1 MHEEHFI
8 CRCEEVTL
16 EEILESI
23 RLGDVTLSA
32 VKKRTRAGMGYCQG
46 KTCSRLIVRLLTEAL
61 GKPPEV
67 FFPGSVRMP
76 VGPINIGQIA
86 AVEGAEDGED

>member
-8 CRCEEVTL
+8 CRCEEVTR

-23 RLGDVTLSA
+23 RSGDATLSA

-46 KTCSRLIVRLLTEAL
+46 KTCGRLIVRLLNEVL

-67 FFPGSVRMP
+67 FFPGSLRMP
-76 VGPINIGQIA
+76 VGPVHLGQLA
-86 AVEGAEDGED
+86 AIEGAEDGED